1 MKGGGL
7 LTKKRQKSKKEK
19 DISVERKSR
28 GLGRGR
34 RRDHLL
40 ALVAGGERGH
50 GGHQSL
56 KGGSGVMAALHEV
69 GFRGGG
75 GTQAFTRIFY
85 HIGLLIGRRVAKA
98 WNYFWPKTIIVF
110 YL

>member
-1 MKGGGL
+1 LKGGGASHEEKA
-7 LTKKRQKSKKEK
+7 KKQKGKRYLCGEKEQGTRK
-19 DISVERKSR
+19 RTTEGPSSSV
-28 GLGRGR
+28 GCW
-34 RRDHLL
+34 
-40 ALVAGGERGH
+40 GGRGH

-56 KGGSGVMAALHEV
+56 KGGSGVVAALHEV

>member
-40 ALVAGGERGH
+40 ALVAGEEGVTEATSPSKVGVV
-50 GGHQSL
+50 SWPPSMKL
-56 KGGSGVMAALHEV
+56 GSGGAE
-69 GFRGGG
+69 
-75 GTQAFTRIFY
+75 
-85 HIGLLIGRRVAKA
+85 GRRLSQG
-98 WNYFWPKTIIVF
+98 FSTI
-110 YL
+110 LGS